1 MTQQCPHW
9 EESRHL
15 FGCHHNYTHTESL
28 CANSTVDG
36 VASDK
41 KDASGRTKF
50 IYHGYQ
56 RWILV
61 LGVDGKYGH
70 ISLDDK
76 YQHKKADTH
85 QTLNAAH
92 NLTATTN
99 RSSPATSNDGTHN
112 SATVAV
118 NSSTA
123 QTTGQTTSHS
133 TPSTVAAPL
142 HVTAAH
148 SVIVNNLVVTA
159 SINASA
165 GQTTAAPPT
174 TNSKAG
180 LGVAQVSSGTSR
192 TLNATQ
198 SLPSNVAPASAPLSA
213 SALVPASASASAPA
227 SASASAQNTTLNA
240 LG

>member
-15 FGCHHNYTHTESL
+15 FGCYHNYTNTESL
-28 CANSTVDG
+28 CANPTVDG

-50 IYHGYQ
+50 IYHGHQ
-56 RWILV
+56 RWILI
-61 LGVDGKYGH
+61 LGADGKHGH

-76 YQHKKADTH
+76 YQHKKPATH

-92 NLTATTN
+92 NLTATRN
-99 RSSPATSNDGTHN
+99 HSSPADGTHN
-112 SATVAV
+112 LATVAV
-118 NSSTA
+118 HSSTA
-123 QTTGQTTSHS
+123 ATTSHL

-148 SVIVNNLVVTA
+148 SVIVNNPAFTA
-159 SINASA
+159 SIDAGA

-174 TNSKAG
+174 THSNAG
-180 LGVAQVSSGTSR
+180 LGAAQVSSGTSQ
-192 TLNATQ
+192 TLNAAQ
-198 SLPSNVAPASAPLSA
+198 SLPSNVAPASP
-213 SALVPASASASAPA
+213 SALAPALASASAPA
-227 SASASAQNTTLNA
+227 SASASAPA
-240 LG
+240 LASE

>member
-28 CANSTVDG
+28 CANPTVDS

-50 IYHGYQ
+50 IYQGHQ

-61 LGVDGKYGH
+61 LGADGKHGH

-76 YQHKKADTH
+76 YQHKKAATN
-85 QTLNAAH
+85 QTFNVAH

-99 RSSPATSNDGTHN
+99 HSSPADGTHN
-112 SATVAV
+112 SATVA
-118 NSSTA
+118 
-123 QTTGQTTSHS
+123 
-133 TPSTVAAPL
+133 
-142 HVTAAH
+142 AH
-148 SVIVNNLVVTA
+148 SVIVNNPAVTA
-159 SINASA
+159 SINADA

-174 TNSKAG
+174 IQLNAG
-180 LGVAQVSSGTSR
+180 LGAAQVSSGTSQ
-192 TLNATQ
+192 TLNPAQ
-198 SLPSNVAPASAPLSA
+198 ILPSNVT
-213 SALVPASASASAPA
+213 
-227 SASASAQNTTLNA
+227 SASAQNTTLNA
-240 LG
+240 SG